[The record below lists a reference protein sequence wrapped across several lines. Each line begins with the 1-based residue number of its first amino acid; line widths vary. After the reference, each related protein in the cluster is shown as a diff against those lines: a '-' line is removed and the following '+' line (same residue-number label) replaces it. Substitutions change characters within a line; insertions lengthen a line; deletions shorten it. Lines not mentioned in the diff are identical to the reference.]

1 MDPTYVF
8 IYALT
13 MLVVSS
19 NIYFE
24 YHLDEENNN
33 IKNFEIFE
41 DNFNKFL
48 IKPLKNAILQ
58 ALSKTNNKEFSKLK
72 KIFSNLN

>member
-48 IKPLKNAILQ
+48 IKPLKNAIL
-58 ALSKTNNKEFSKLK
+58 
-72 KIFSNLN
+72 